1 MKTIRV
7 VAAIIYG
14 NIEAGNLLKRHS
26 IFRWTASMQNSI
38 KDLLKAH
45 KIMMNDLVKEAG
57 PFAGRRE
64 RTLCKKGKQ
73 PEKAGALLEAFQ

>member
-1 MKTIRV
+1 
-7 VAAIIYG
+7 
-14 NIEAGNLLKRHS
+14 
-26 IFRWTASMQNSI
+26 MQNSI

-57 PFAGRRE
+57 HFAGRRE
-64 RTLCKKGKQ
+64 RTLCEKGKQ